1 MNVHKNARLTP
12 NGRIHLIELID
23 RAGLKAAAAATGLSS
38 RTAAKWRDRETC
50 EGVAGLVDHS
60 SRPRRL
66 RAPITEAKRERI
78 VRLRR
83 RRCTMRTIAVRVG
96 VSMATVSRVLANA
109 GCSRLPALDPA
120 PPVRRYEHAAPG
132 DLLHLDTKKLGRIVR
147 PGHRVTGDPRD
158 SVDGAGWEATHV
170 AIDDHSRVAFA
181 QVLHDE
187 GKHSAVAFLRTVVA
201 CYAALGVTIRR
212 LLTDNGSAYRSKL
225 FAQTCQTMGIKHSF
239 TRPYTPRTNGK
250 AERFIQTILREW
262 AYVRSYRNSA
272 HRTQALQPWLS
283 HYNLRRT
290 HSALGHRPP
299 ISRIGMNNLLQ
310 LNT

>member
-12 NGRIHLIELID
+12 NGRIHLIELIN
-23 RAGLKAAAAATGLSS
+23 RAGLKAAAAATGLSL
-38 RTAAKWRDRETC
+38 RTAAKWRDREAC

-78 VRLRR
+78 VRLRQ

-96 VSMATVSRVLANA
+96 VSMATVSRVLADA
-109 GCSRLPALDPA
+109 GCSRLPALDPS

-158 SVDGAGWEATHV
+158 SVDGAGWEVTHV

-187 GKHSAVAFLRTVVA
+187 SKHSAVAFLRTVVA
-201 CYAALGVTIRR
+201 CYAVLGVTIRR

-272 HRTQALQPWLS
+272 HRTRALQPWLS

-310 LNT
+310 LNN